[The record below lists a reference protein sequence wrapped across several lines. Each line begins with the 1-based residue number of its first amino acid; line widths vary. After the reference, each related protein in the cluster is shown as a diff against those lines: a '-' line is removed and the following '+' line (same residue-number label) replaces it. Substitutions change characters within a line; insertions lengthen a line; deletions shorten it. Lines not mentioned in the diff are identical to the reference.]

1 MYPKRIQ
8 ERICGHAKST
18 LIGGEGLA
26 REGLRSEGFTSER
39 FSYEQRKLPKVLTF
53 RSFFR

>member
-26 REGLRSEGFTSER
+26 REGLKSEGFTYER